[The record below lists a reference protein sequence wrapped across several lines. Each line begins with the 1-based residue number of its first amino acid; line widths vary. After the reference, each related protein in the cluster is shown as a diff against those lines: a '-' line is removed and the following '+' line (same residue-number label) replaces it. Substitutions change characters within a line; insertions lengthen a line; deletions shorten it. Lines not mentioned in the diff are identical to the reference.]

1 MLLPSPLTVMLMLMG
16 EEVREAASRAT
27 FLGRVA
33 VATFLGRAGGSSS
46 SAASSAGS
54 TYFFA
59 SSSARSSCPNFSS
72 GACMSLSRRLSWRSL
87 CSRRS
92 FTRYTTVPQTMTIHR
107 LDATV
112 AKNSLPVMRTLLET
126 CAVWV
131 VHCTRA
137 PSGQVSAAGKSFGQS
152 GAKCARWRIEYSSRA
167 CRAYLNSA
175 HMRFVSSARRS
186 AKPPFPKYACAGRNG
201 ALRFPIVGGSADCS
215 SLVSP
220 SDLHTCRPIRH
231 LQGSADPV
239 GCGRR
244 AWRRASSRSRAR
256 CFRRRTSVRLCSVW
270 SDRGR

>member
-1 MLLPSPLTVMLMLMG
+1 
-16 EEVREAASRAT
+16 
-27 FLGRVA
+27 
-33 VATFLGRAGGSSS
+33 
-46 SAASSAGS
+46 
-54 TYFFA
+54 
-59 SSSARSSCPNFSS
+59 
-72 GACMSLSRRLSWRSL
+72 MSLSRRLSWRSL

-126 CAVWV
+126 CAVWA
-131 VHCTRA
+131 VHCTRV
-137 PSGQVSAAGKSFGQS
+137 PCGQVSAAGKSFGQS
-152 GAKCARWRIEYSSRA
+152 CGKCACERMGHSPKA
-167 CRAYLNSA
+167 CRAYSNSA
-175 HMRFVSSARRS
+175 RAYPVPGTRRS
-186 AKPPFPKYACAGRNG
+186 ARPPFPKSARAGRNG